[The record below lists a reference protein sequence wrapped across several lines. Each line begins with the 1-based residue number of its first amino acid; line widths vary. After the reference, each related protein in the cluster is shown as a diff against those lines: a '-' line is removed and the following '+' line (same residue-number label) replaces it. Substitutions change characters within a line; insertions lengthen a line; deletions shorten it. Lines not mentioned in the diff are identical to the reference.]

1 MRALIIGVLV
11 LAGAAAAAAP
21 QGRGRG
27 GGPIAVMKLSTT
39 AWVDGGQIP
48 LKYSQAGEELSPPL
62 TWNDPP
68 ATTASFVLI
77 AHDLDATN
85 ANGDLLQWLVWNLPA
100 SSRGLREGVDQGP
113 QLADGTRQISQTGPY
128 YRGPAAPAAGPPHH
142 YVFELYA
149 LDAML
154 DVPAVGASPAD
165 TRTAVVAAMAG
176 HVRGKATLV
185 GTFRRQ

>member
-11 LAGAAAAAAP
+11 AVSTAAAGAQ

-27 GGPIAVMKLSTT
+27 GGAIAVMTLSTT
-39 AWVDGGQIP
+39 AWTDGGQIP
-48 LKYSQAGEELSPPL
+48 IKYSQAGDELSPPL
-62 TWNDPP
+62 TWSDPP
-68 ATTASFVLI
+68 ATAASFVLI
-77 AHDLDATN
+77 VHDLDATN

-100 SSRGLREGVDQGP
+100 TSRALREGVEQGP

-128 YRGPAAPAAGPPHH
+128 YRGPAAPASGPPHH

-149 LDAML
+149 LDTML
-154 DVPAVGASPAD
+154 DVAPVGASPAD
-165 TRTAVVAAMAG
+165 TRTAVVTAMAG

-185 GTFRRQ
+185 GMYRRQ